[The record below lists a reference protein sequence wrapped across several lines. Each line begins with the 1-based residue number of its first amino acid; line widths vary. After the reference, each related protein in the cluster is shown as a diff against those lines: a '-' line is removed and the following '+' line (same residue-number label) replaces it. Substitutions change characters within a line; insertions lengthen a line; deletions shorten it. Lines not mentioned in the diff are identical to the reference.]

1 MTGWIKLHREYL
13 SNPTIA
19 RDAEHFA
26 VWAYL
31 LLNAC
36 YEGSTGI
43 FGGRVIE
50 LRAGELLISQ
60 RQICEQLKIDK
71 SKMGRILNCFK
82 SERLIETQTDKHKTL
97 VSIVF
102 WDKEQGYSETE
113 NETEVR
119 HNRDTEQERE
129 KEKEKSSKREKEKEK
144 EIYKKVRRK
153 EAPEGRTLY
162 DLSKW
167 GFSKEPS
174 YGDADEF
181 FALAV
186 ARSYEDDEDDEPL
199 DTSDQPSAVSC

>member
-13 SNPTIA
+13 NNSTIT

-36 YEGSTGI
+36 YEGGTGI
-43 FGGRVIE
+43 FGGKVIE

-60 RQICEQLKIDK
+60 RQMCEQLKIDK
-71 SKMGRILNCFK
+71 SKMCRILNCFK
-82 SERLIETQTDKHKTL
+82 SEGLIETQTDKHKTL
-97 VSIVF
+97 VSIVS

-113 NETEVR
+113 KETELR
-119 HNRDTEQERE
+119 HQRDTEQERE

-186 ARSYEDDEDDEPL
+186 ARSYEDDDDDEPL
-199 DTSDQPSAVSC
+199 DASG